1 MNKEPDILFI
11 NPGDTKQVY
20 QSLSHKFSAI
30 EPPVFCGLFATFVR
44 RKGFGAYIIDVPAEG
59 LSAIEAANLAVDIN
73 PELVVMV
80 VYGFQPSASTQNMP
94 SAGKICRLIKELSP
108 KTKILMTGTHPSALP
123 ERTLREEAVDFV
135 CTKEGPYTIVQL
147 AEALKS
153 KTDDFSK
160 VGDLCYFADGN
171 VCFTDP
177 LPLLKNFDEEMP
189 GVAWDILPMDKYRA
203 HNWHCFDDP
212 DRRMP
217 YASIHTSLGCPYKC
231 SFCCINSPY
240 SGPNFS
246 FSGPT
251 YRMWSP
257 QQVVK
262 EIDFLVKTYGI
273 RNLKIVDEMFVLNE
287 AHVLGICDGLIELGH
302 DLNIWAYTRIDTTK
316 DKFLEKLK
324 RAGFTLLAIGIESG
338 SKHVRDGADKK
349 FKNEKANL
357 LDVNRNVI
365 DVVRKIQAAGIYA
378 GCNYIF
384 GLPDDTMETMQETLD
399 LALEINGEYANFYSA
414 MAYPGS
420 PLYAMAK
427 EKGLALP
434 DDPEGPGWIGYS
446 QHSYEALPLATD
458 YISSVD
464 VLRFRDEAF
473 LKYFTSPEY
482 LRMIMTKF
490 GGKTVEHINEMT
502 AMPRLKRKILGD

>member
-1 MNKEPDILFI
+1 MSNNGPDILFI

-20 QSLSHKFSAI
+20 QNLSHKFSAI
-30 EPPVFCGLFATFVR
+30 EPPVFCGLFATFAR
-44 RKGFGAYIIDVPAEG
+44 QKGFSVNIIDTPAEE
-59 LSAIEAANLAVDIN
+59 LTAEQTASLAVDIN
-73 PELVVMV
+73 PLLVVMV

-108 KTKILMTGTHPSALP
+108 DTKILITGTHPSALP

-135 CTKEGPYTIVQL
+135 CTKEGPHTIVQL

-153 KTDDFSK
+153 KTNDFSK
-160 VGDLCYFADGN
+160 VGDLCYFIGDK
-171 VCFTDP
+171 VCFTEP
-177 LPLLKNFDEEMP
+177 LSLIKNFDEEMP
-189 GVAWDILPMDKYRA
+189 GVAWDLLPMEKYRA
-203 HNWHCFDDP
+203 HNWHCFDNP
-212 DRRMP
+212 DMRMP

-231 SFCCINSPY
+231 SFCCINKPY
-240 SGPNFS
+240 GGPA
-246 FSGPT
+246 

-262 EIDFLVKTYGI
+262 EIDFLVTKYGI

-316 DKFLEKLK
+316 DKFMEKLR
-324 RAGFTLLAIGIESG
+324 RAGFRWLAIGIESG

-349 FKNEKANL
+349 FKNERTNL
-357 LDVNRNVI
+357 IDVNQNI
-365 DVVRKIQAAGIYA
+365 INVVRKIQEAGIYA

-384 GLPDDTMETMQETLD
+384 GLPDDTIETMQETLD
-399 LALEINGEYANFYSA
+399 LSLEINGEYANFYSA

-420 PLYAMAK
+420 PLYEMAR
-427 EKGLALP
+427 EKKLSLP
-434 DDPEGPGWIGYS
+434 DDPGGPGWIGYS
-446 QHSYEALPLATD
+446 QHSYETLPLPTNNVL
-458 YISSVD
+458 SKD

-473 LKYFTSPEY
+473 LKYFTNPQY
-482 LRMIMTKF
+482 LDMIMTKF
-490 GGKTVEHINEMT
+490 GNNTVEHIKEMT
-502 AMPRLKRKILGD
+502 NFPRLQRKILNQ

>member
-1 MNKEPDILFI
+1 MFI

-20 QSLSHKFSAI
+20 QQLSNNFSAI
-30 EPPVFCGLFATFVR
+30 EPPVFCGLFATFAR
-44 RKGFGAYIIDVPAEG
+44 RKGFSVDIIDVPAER
-59 LSAIEAANLAVDIN
+59 LSAEQAANLTVDIN
-73 PELVVMV
+73 PMLVVMA

-94 SAGKICRLIKELSP
+94 SAGKICRFIKELSP
-108 KTKILMTGTHPSALP
+108 QTKVLITGTHPSALP

-135 CTKEGPYTIVQL
+135 CTKEGPHTIVQL

-153 KTDDFSK
+153 TADDFSK
-160 VGDLCYFADGN
+160 VGDLCYFDGDN
-171 VCFTDP
+171 VRFTDP
-177 LPLLKNFDEEMP
+177 LPLIKNFDEEMP
-189 GVAWDILPMDKYRA
+189 GVAWDLLPMKKYRA

-212 DRRMP
+212 DKRMP

-231 SFCCINSPY
+231 LFCCINSPY
-240 SGPNFS
+240 SGPGYS

-257 QQVVK
+257 QRVVQ
-262 EIDFLVKTYGI
+262 EIDFLVQNYGI

-316 DKFLEKLK
+316 DKFLEKLR
-324 RAGFTLLAIGIESG
+324 RAGFRWLAIGIESG

-349 FKNEKANL
+349 FKNEKIIQ
-357 LDVNRNVI
+357 VNVNQNIINVI
-365 DVVRKIQAAGIYA
+365 RKIQAADIYA

-399 LALEINGEYANFYSA
+399 LALEVNGEYANFYSA

-420 PLYAMAK
+420 PLYIMAK
-427 EKGLALP
+427 QKGHPLP
-434 DDPEGPGWIGYS
+434 DDFGGPGWIGYS
-446 QHSYEALPLATD
+446 QHSYETLPLPTD
-458 YISSVD
+458 TLSAAE

-473 LKYFTSPEY
+473 LKYFASRNY
-482 LRMIMTKF
+482 LNMVRGRF
-490 GGKTVEHINEMT
+490 GEKTVQHIQEMA
-502 AMPRLKRKILGD
+502 AMPRLRRKILED